1 MVVVVGHMALYFL
14 NLQKS
19 HKADTTF
26 HTPAVSKHS
35 RLQRNTQRNSLL
47 IYFNWWSWDELL
59 L

>member
-14 NLQKS
+14 SLQQN

-35 RLQRNTQRNSLL
+35 TEKYTTQLTTHLVEVEMN
-47 IYFNWWSWDELL
+47 YY
-59 L
+59 